1 MGEGRE
7 RGGVSQRERERERE
21 REKLQNY
28 LKKSEQRKQVCV
40 GKLY

>member
-21 REKLQNY
+21 RERDATKL
-28 LKKSEQRKQVCV
+28 LKKI
-40 GKLY
+40 